1 MLRSGLFA
9 ILICCLA
16 GLYPLAGQAQDLPT
30 TGASTPQCNYCREKL
45 HTLAALRQ
53 SLPSQW
59 LLQMEH
65 EPIFNGEVL
74 TLEAGQNHP
83 QTVLLV
89 HGLGQNGLTDWADII
104 GPLAQRYHVLSLD
117 LPGFGYS
124 STPAGKYSPTNYARV
139 LSWLLTRRAHGPAI
153 VVGHSMGGAV
163 ALRFAA
169 TYPAQISKLV
179 LVDAAGILQRTSF
192 VKHTVTGR
200 LNGEGMP
207 DFLRGLLAH
216 ARDASDTALEKVF
229 GMPDPT
235 ALLNASDDVWSTV
248 LGSRSNANAAMALAE
263 EDFTQAIYT
272 LRLPTQIIW
281 GEEDPIAPLRTGQML
296 ARRLSLAQLQTLP
309 GVGHVPMEAGNR
321 DAFMRQLNLA
331 LELPPFPAPPP
342 PPLGTGKP
350 DLQCNGETGTHYSG
364 QFREIRLNGCTAVQ
378 LRDLQ
383 AERIVIRD
391 SIVQMLNVQ
400 VTSDKV
406 AIDISNSELIATAS
420 EISGQTA
427 IHADKVRMD
436 LAGVQLNARGEA
448 IEVERSSYFV
458 ASACSVRSS
467 TYSGYWQGSRTV
479 AESTL
484 QP

>member
-1 MLRSGLFA
+1 MLRSSLFATLASCLFGLFSQA
-9 ILICCLA
+9 V
-16 GLYPLAGQAQDLPT
+16 QAQDLP
-30 TGASTPQCNYCREKL
+30 ASDANVPQCAYCREKL

-53 SLPSQW
+53 NLPAEWQ
-59 LLQMEH
+59 LQMEH
-65 EPIFNGEVL
+65 EPVFNGEIL
-74 TLEAGQNHP
+74 TLEAGQDHP
-83 QTVLLV
+83 QTILLV
-89 HGLGQNGLTDWADII
+89 HGLGQNGMMDWADVIA
-104 GPLAQRYHVLSLD
+104 PLAQRYHVLSLD

-124 STPAGKYSPTNYARV
+124 STPSGKYSPSNYARV
-139 LSWLLTRRAHGPAI
+139 LSWLLARRAHGPAI
-153 VVGHSMGGAV
+153 VVGHSLGGAV

-169 TYPAQISKLV
+169 TYPAQINKLI

-207 DFLRGLLAH
+207 DFLHGLLAR

-235 ALLNASDDVWSTV
+235 VLLNASEDVWGTV

-272 LRLPTQIIW
+272 LKLPTQIIW

-296 ARRLSLAQLQTLP
+296 ARRLALAQLQTLP
-309 GVGHVPMEAGNR
+309 GVGHVPMEAGSR
-321 DAFMRQLNLA
+321 DRFMRLLDQA
-331 LELPPFPAPPP
+331 LELPPFPTPAPPP
-342 PPLGTGKP
+342 LASGKP
-350 DLQCNGETGTHYSG
+350 DLQCDGQTGTRYSG
-364 QFREIRLNGCTAVQ
+364 QYREVRLNACTAVQ

-391 SIVQMLNVQ
+391 SIVQMLNVK
-400 VTSDKV
+400 VTSNKL

-427 IHADKVRMD
+427 IHADKARID
-436 LAGVQLNARGEA
+436 LAGVQLDAKGEA
-448 IEVERSSYFV
+448 IEVARSSHFI
-458 ASACSVRSS
+458 ASACSVHSS
-467 TYSGYWQGSRTV
+467 TYNGYWQGSRTA
-479 AESTL
+479 AESAL